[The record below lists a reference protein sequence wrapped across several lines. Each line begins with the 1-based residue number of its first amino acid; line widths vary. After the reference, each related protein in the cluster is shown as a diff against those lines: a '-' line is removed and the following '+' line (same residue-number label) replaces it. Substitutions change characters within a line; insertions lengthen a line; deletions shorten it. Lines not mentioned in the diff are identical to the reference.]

1 MQCKSCQR
9 YKSDLIRREK
19 EMKKSKVFA
28 LGLVLVLSLSLF
40 IGCGNG
46 DTNGD
51 NGSEDEVQSI
61 EWRLGHLGNDTHLW
75 NVTALHFA
83 DLVNEKTDGQVT
95 ISVYP
100 NEQLGNE
107 IDNINMIQSG
117 TADMVISGESMQ
129 NWAEKAALMAVPY
142 AFNDID
148 HLRSVVEGEIG
159 AEIETEISEKIGLK
173 ALYYHVR
180 APRNL
185 TSNYPISTPADLA
198 GFSMRVPNVP
208 LFVEA
213 WKAAGANPQVMAFSE
228 VFTALQQNVINGQEN
243 PYDLI
248 HSANFNEVQEYTNET
263 EHVYGW
269 LYVLVGEDQF
279 AELSEANKAA
289 VLEAAAE
296 TQVFADNLFSE
307 EIEKYKAELIERG
320 MKINSDVDKE
330 AFREAMAPAVEEF
343 LSETQLNLYNR
354 IVEAG
359 Q

>member
-1 MQCKSCQR
+1 
-9 YKSDLIRREK
+9 
-19 EMKKSKVFA
+19 MKKFKVFA
-28 LGLVLVLSLSLF
+28 LVLALLLSAGLLF
-40 IGCGNG
+40 ACDNG
-46 DTNGD
+46 DD
-51 NGSEDEVQSI
+51 NGSGEDAQDI
-61 EWRLGHLGNDTHLW
+61 EWSLGHLGNETHLW
-75 NVTALHFA
+75 NTTALHFA
-83 DLVNEKTDGQVT
+83 ELVEEKTDGQVIIT
-95 ISVYP
+95 VYP

-107 IDNINMIQSG
+107 IDTINMIQSG
-117 TADMVISGESMQ
+117 TADLVISGESMQ
-129 NWAEKAALMAVPY
+129 NWADKAALMAVPY

-148 HLRSVVEGEIG
+148 HMRSVIEGDIG
-159 AEIETEISEKIGLK
+159 AEIEEEISEEIGLK
-173 ALYYHVR
+173 PLYYHVR

-185 TSNYPISTPADLA
+185 TSNEPISSPDDLE
-198 GFSMRVPNVP
+198 GFTMRVPNVP

-228 VFTALQQNVINGQEN
+228 VFTALQQNVIDGQEN

-279 AELSEANKAA
+279 NELNDANKEA
-289 VLEAAAE
+289 VLEAAEE
-296 TQVFADNLFSE
+296 TQVFADNLFEE
-307 EIEKYKAELIERG
+307 EIENYKTELVERG
-320 MKINSDVDKE
+320 MTINSDVDKD

-343 LSETQLNLYNR
+343 LNETQLDLYNR

>member
-1 MQCKSCQR
+1 MKR
-9 YKSDLIRREK
+9 NKLIAL
-19 EMKKSKVFA
+19 A
-28 LGLVLVLSLSLF
+28 LGVVMVMSVLA
-40 IGCGNG
+40 GCGGQETPG
-46 DTNGD
+46 D
-51 NGSEDEVQSI
+51 DERQDI
-61 EWRLGHLGNDTHLW
+61 EWKLGHLGNDTHLW

-83 DLVNEKTDGQVT
+83 ELVSEKTDGQ
-95 ISVYP
+95 ISIRVYP

-107 IDNINMIQSG
+107 VDNINMIQSG
-117 TADMVISGESMQ
+117 AADMVISGESMQ
-129 NWAEKAALMAVPY
+129 NWAPKAALMAVPY
-142 AFNDID
+142 AFSGID
-148 HLRSVVEGEIG
+148 HLRAVIAGEIG
-159 AEIETEISEKIGLK
+159 DEIEAEISEKIGLK

-185 TSNYPISTPADLA
+185 TSNRPIRTPADLA

-279 AELSEANKAA
+279 NALTEANKAA

-296 TQVFADNLFSE
+296 TQTFADNLFSE
-307 EIEKYKAELIERG
+307 EIERYKAELIERG
-320 MKINSDVDKE
+320 MKINSDVDKD
-330 AFREAMAPAVEEF
+330 AFREAMAPAVEQF
-343 LSETQLNLYNR
+343 LNAEQLDLYNR
-354 IVEAG
+354 IVEAAN
-359 Q
+359 

>member
-1 MQCKSCQR
+1 
-9 YKSDLIRREK
+9 
-19 EMKKSKVFA
+19 MKKTKVVALA
-28 LGLVLVLSLSLF
+28 LGVMLAMSAF
-40 IGCGNG
+40 AGCGG
-46 DTNGD
+46 SETPGGGD
-51 NGSEDEVQSI
+51 NDERQNI
-61 EWRLGHLGNDTHLW
+61 QWKLGHLGNDTHLW
-75 NVTALHFA
+75 NVTALHFSE
-83 DLVNEKTDGQVT
+83 LVSEKTDGQVT
-95 ISVYP
+95 ITVYP

-107 IDNINMIQSG
+107 VDNINMIQSG
-117 TADMVISGESMQ
+117 AADMVISGESMQ
-129 NWAEKAALMAVPY
+129 NWAPKAALMAVPY
-142 AFNDID
+142 AFNDVD
-148 HLRSVVEGEIG
+148 HMRSVIEGAIGDEI
-159 AEIETEISEKIGLK
+159 AAEISEKIGLK
-173 ALYYHVR
+173 PLYYHVR

-185 TSNYPISTPADLA
+185 TSNKPISSPSDLA

-279 AELSEANKAA
+279 AALSEANKAA

-296 TQVFADNLFSE
+296 TQDFADNLFAN
-307 EIEKYKAELIERG
+307 EIERYKNELIERG
-320 MKINSDVDKE
+320 MKINSDVDKD
-330 AFREAMAPAVEEF
+330 AFREAMAPAVEQF
-343 LSETQLNLYNR
+343 LNADQLDLYNR

-359 Q
+359 K